1 MSMPL
6 PTIGN
11 SRDTRTQSLKFVL
24 LRIAEYSDGFE
35 AQLKL
40 KPRQLSFRAPDFG
53 ARNLLFL

>member
-11 SRDTRTQSLKFVL
+11 SRDTQNLKVVL